1 MKKIKEQ
8 KGSVTLFVLVAML
21 FFVLLLA
28 GIYMMG
34 TAKQQAGISET
45 LRIKEIYEKE
55 VSFIDE
61 VYEEIEEE
69 PISKPVNGI
78 YVSINGDTLGFFASE
93 ESARKWRNLL

>member
-8 KGSVTLFVLVAML
+8 RGSVTLFVLVSML

-28 GIYMMG
+28 GVYMIG
-34 TAKQQAGISET
+34 TAKEQTEISET
-45 LRIKEIYEKE
+45 LRIKEIYEKK
-55 VSFIDE
+55 VSFVDD

-69 PISKPVNGI
+69 PTPKPVTGI

-93 ESARKWRNLL
+93 ESAKKWRNLL